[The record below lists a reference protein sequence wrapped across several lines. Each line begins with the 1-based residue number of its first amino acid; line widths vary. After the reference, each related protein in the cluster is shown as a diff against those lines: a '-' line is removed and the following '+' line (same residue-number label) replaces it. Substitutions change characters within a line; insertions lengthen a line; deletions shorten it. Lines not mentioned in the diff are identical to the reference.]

1 MDKQE
6 FKQKAKQKIDDVF
19 TRINQLEAK
28 KDKIADSMKSSYE
41 TQLAELRKQK
51 QELEK
56 SYHQMEETSGERW
69 DEARQHF
76 SQSAE
81 AFKEGVSKLTAMET
95 S

>member
-1 MDKQE
+1 
-6 FKQKAKQKIDDVF
+6 
-19 TRINQLEAK
+19 
-28 KDKIADSMKSSYE
+28 
-41 TQLAELRKQK
+41 
-51 QELEK
+51 
-56 SYHQMEETSGERW
+56 MEETSGERW